1 MNIYEALR
9 ASHKTQRE
17 LADALIETKGASD
30 ERTQLFT
37 QLKHELEAH
46 AVGEERYF
54 YVPLMMHDMTMPH
67 ARHGIAE
74 HHTLDDLIETL
85 ETTELNAPSWL
96 INARKLRD
104 EVYHHLEEE
113 EKTIFQISG
122 KVLTDEQ
129 KTNLAGEYQAEYE
142 RFMAKLV

>member
-9 ASHKTQRE
+9 ASHTLQRE
-17 LADALIETKGASD
+17 LADALIETKGASE
-30 ERTQLFT
+30 ERTELFT
-37 QLKHELEAH
+37 KLKHELEAH

-74 HHTLDDLIETL
+74 HHTLDDVIETL

-129 KTNLAGEYQAEYE
+129 KANLAGDYQAEYE

>member
-9 ASHKTQRE
+9 ASHKVQRE
-17 LADALIETKGASD
+17 LADALIETKGASE
-30 ERTQLFT
+30 ERTRLFT
-37 QLKHELEAH
+37 ELKNELAAH

-74 HHTLDDLIETL
+74 HHTLDDLVETL
-85 ETTELNAPSWL
+85 ETTELTAPSWL
-96 INARKLRD
+96 INARKLHD

-129 KTNLAGEYQAEYE
+129 KTNLADGYQVEYE